1 MKNNMLKDKLIRT
14 LVCILAFIILVYLIL
29 QIKFVREILFL
40 IVISFTL
47 SYSLKPLQ
55 NLLIKKG
62 LNDKF
67 SAILLILTLI
77 VGLIFTFIILIPSI
91 FKESLTI
98 GNSLDEFKLF
108 INNLQIKLNLL
119 DDNKIVYDILSTLY
133 AKGNRY
139 IISLIENLLKFSG
152 NIGEN
157 ILSYVVVPII
167 TYYFLSDSS
176 YIENKFLLIF
186 PVKSRNIV
194 KRINKDVDKILGRYI
209 ASKFILCLLVGIL
222 TFIILT
228 IFDVKFPLILS
239 IFNGIFNIIPY
250 FGPIIGMIP
259 AVILALLK
267 STKTFLY
274 TLIFLYMLQVIEGNI
289 LSPKLTSESVNIHP
303 LLVIIILII
312 GGEVG
317 GFLGMIFAIPIAV
330 IIKVIYEDL
339 NYYLF

>member
-1 MKNNMLKDKLIRT
+1 MKNSMLQNRLIRT
-14 LVCILAFIILVYLIL
+14 LIFVLAVIFLVYLIL
-29 QIKFVREILFL
+29 QVQFIREILFL

-55 NLLIKKG
+55 NFLIKKG
-62 LNDKF
+62 LNNRL
-67 SAILLILTLI
+67 SAILLILTVI
-77 VGLIFTFIILIPSI
+77 IGLIITFVILIPSI

-98 GNSLDEFKLF
+98 GNSLGEFKLF
-108 INNLQIKLNLL
+108 INKLQIKLNLL
-119 DDNKIVYDILSTLY
+119 DDNKIVYEILSTLY
-133 AKGNRY
+133 AKGNKY
-139 IISLIENLLKFSG
+139 IISLLENLLKFSG

-167 TYYFLSDSS
+167 TYYFLTDSS

-186 PVKSRNIV
+186 PLKSRNII

-259 AVILALLK
+259 AVILALLQ

-274 TLIFLYMLQVIEGNI
+274 TLIFLYMIQVIEGNI

-330 IIKVIYEDL
+330 IVKVIYEDL